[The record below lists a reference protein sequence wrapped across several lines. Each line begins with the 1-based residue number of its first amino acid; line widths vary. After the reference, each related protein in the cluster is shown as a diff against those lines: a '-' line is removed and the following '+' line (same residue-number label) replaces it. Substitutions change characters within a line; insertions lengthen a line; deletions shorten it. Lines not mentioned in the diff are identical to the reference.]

1 MILQPHSSVILALTL
16 FATIGIRAEESVSYY
31 RDVRPIFQRHCQG
44 CHQPARAGGKF
55 DITAYTA
62 IMTGAGDEHVVV
74 PGKPDESILIDEITA
89 EDGEK
94 PSMPKDADPLPAV
107 DVDTIRR
114 WIAEGA
120 KDDTPESARVRYSME
135 NPPNYETSPVLTSLD
150 FSPDGKLL
158 AVSGYHEVLLH
169 HADGSGLVA
178 RLVGQSERI
187 EAAVFSPDGK
197 RLAVTGGTPAL
208 LGEVQIWNVEDPS
221 NVKLQLSMPMTYDT
235 LYGASWSPDGKY
247 VAFGC
252 PDNSVRA
259 IDSVNGEQVLFQ
271 GAHNDWVL
279 DTAFS
284 KDSSHLVS
292 VSRDRSMKLTHF
304 ETERFID
311 NITSITPGAL
321 KGGLATVD
329 RFPERDEMVVGGAD
343 GVPKIYKI
351 YRTKKRVIGDDF
363 NLVTAFETMPG
374 RIVDVSF
381 NKAGTQFVAGSSHN
395 RRGEVRL
402 YPSELKNEKG
412 ELIKTVET
420 KDSPTRRGVST
431 KALEIVKPIWRLETE
446 HQIYA
451 VAISPDGKTVAAGGF
466 RGVVRLI
473 DAETGKQRLEL
484 TPVKR
489 TSAF

>member
-235 LYGASWSPDGKY
+235 LYGASWSPDGTWLVFHSDRDGDLDLY
-247 VAFGC
+247 IM
-252 PDNSVRA
+252 RA
-259 IDSVNGEQVLFQ
+259 DGSDLFQLTDLDGEQYM
-271 GAHNDWVL
+271 GDWKPV
-279 DTAFS
+279 A
-284 KDSSHLVS
+284 
-292 VSRDRSMKLTHF
+292 
-304 ETERFID
+304 
-311 NITSITPGAL
+311 
-321 KGGLATVD
+321 VD
-329 RFPERDEMVVGGAD
+329 
-343 GVPKIYKI
+343 
-351 YRTKKRVIGDDF
+351 
-363 NLVTAFETMPG
+363 
-374 RIVDVSF
+374 
-381 NKAGTQFVAGSSHN
+381 
-395 RRGEVRL
+395 
-402 YPSELKNEKG
+402 
-412 ELIKTVET
+412 
-420 KDSPTRRGVST
+420 
-431 KALEIVKPIWRLETE
+431 
-446 HQIYA
+446 
-451 VAISPDGKTVAAGGF
+451 
-466 RGVVRLI
+466 
-473 DAETGKQRLEL
+473 
-484 TPVKR
+484 
-489 TSAF
+489 